1 MTLRTRLFLA
11 LLAIALAPTLVFAWF
26 TLVQLHTATSRW
38 YQSGV
43 ERALVSAIE
52 TNRATLDR
60 LEATALERADAWA
73 GTLPDLAADPA
84 QREAMRT
91 RLREA
96 GLDFVQVYERDTT
109 WRAVATVVP
118 AGVSTVEGLDL
129 GGEIADAMA
138 GDRLIRSGSGELAAV
153 APVSDG
159 VVLVVGFHL
168 IPGYWEKIDG
178 LREARALYA
187 RVGVVVDV
195 QRQRVWI
202 TIAVL
207 LIAIGAGAAML
218 AGALADGMTVS
229 LKRLATALEGVQ
241 DTGPRE
247 PLPVDGP
254 TELAAISTAFN
265 AMTAR
270 LAEARQALARA
281 EREAAW
287 RDVARRLAHE
297 IKNPLTPMT
306 LSLHRLQRRAALVPE
321 HERAAVLDSLGAMLQ
336 EIDHLAQLAETFSQ
350 YARLPEANL
359 EPLDL
364 ADVAR
369 AVMQSEGAAGGPL
382 TLRADA
388 PAPVMGDRL
397 LLSRAVHNLLLNA
410 REAGAEGAPVEL
422 VVGCGDGHAVLEVLD
437 RGSGLPAGLE
447 SRVFEPYVST
457 KRRGSGL
464 GLSLVRDI
472 MRQHGGSISLANRE
486 DGGARARLELPRL
499 DAAATPAAAATEPE
513 RKRA

>member
-109 WRAVATVVP
+109 WHAVATVVP

-168 IPGYWEKIDG
+168 IPGFWEKIDG

-187 RVGVVVDV
+187 RVGVLVDV

-229 LKRLATALEGVQ
+229 LKRLATALEGVR

-254 TELAAISTAFN
+254 AELAAISTAFN

-350 YARLPEANL
+350 YARMPE
-359 EPLDL
+359 PRHDRLDL
-364 ADVAR
+364 SELAR
-369 AVMQSEGAAGGPL
+369 AAAALHEPQDVRLSVACELPL
-382 TLRADA
+382 
-388 PAPVMGDRL
+388 PVHGDRL
-397 LLSRAVHNLLLNA
+397 LLSRAVHNLLVNA
-410 REAGAEGAPVEL
+410 IEASPPGSTVEL
-422 VVGCGDGHAVLEVLD
+422 VSGSNGSQAWVEVRD
-437 RGSGLPAGLE
+437 RGSGLDPRFAA
-447 SRVFEPYVST
+447 RVFEPYVST
-457 KRRGSGL
+457 KNRGSGL
-464 GLSLVRDI
+464 GLSLVHDI
-472 MRQHGGSISLANRE
+472 MLQHKGEVTLVDRE
-486 DGGARARLELPRL
+486 GGGAVARLSLPL
-499 DAAATPAAAATEPE
+499 A
-513 RKRA
+513 